1 MAFELF
7 IEQALGSQDQ
17 LMGALSYYGQ
27 TFTPAVNFTC
37 TKVAVKLRDN
47 ESGGQNFSFALEIRS
62 TDPENSDFP
71 SVIPALTSQTIDLS
85 NITAKQIDNEGSWE
99 EFVLDTSVVLT
110 AGTIYGLVLHPLAA
124 ATGTDPEDLAQVYWD
139 WSNAN
144 NVYAG
149 GLACISA
156 GSEATWGDT
165 GSNVRDREFRL
176 YGDFTTS
183 TVTPDT
189 DRTFNKSLV
198 VVGSDTLFYES
209 SGALVELGAVNNE
222 GDIDCTNLLQM
233 SPAYQKAFIV
243 NEGILRVADFGNV
256 KIVAA
261 NIVSGGVYPRKGALL
276 TSGTS
281 SMVVDYITSTT
292 GESTIYGQNITGIAF
307 TASDAVTGTNLDGTS
322 VGFTMTAVN
331 EVAGPHWYTWAV
343 YGALAATYGAM
354 PNFASLICLY
364 RGRIVISGNKQYP
377 FQWYMARQGNPFD
390 FNYTSNDAQTA
401 VAGSNAD
408 AGELGDI
415 VTALIPYKDDYLVFG
430 CGSQIWYMAGDPA
443 AGGSLNE
450 LDLTT
455 GIYGPQSWCFDNAGN
470 LYFWGTNGVYRTT
483 IPGVPENISRV
494 YLPNLVKDEAVD
506 SSTHRITM
514 AYDPRRGGILIAIT
528 KFSDNTHSNYFFDL
542 ATNGFFPESSAT
554 TDCAIYSQ
562 LFYQGD
568 APDYRRLLLGCA
580 DGYVRYHDED
590 TKSDVDADDVATAI
604 NAYCTWG
611 PLKLA
616 QDEDFYGILSAL
628 EIITAGGASGG
639 SQSDSNNVSYNIFVA
654 NTAEEVLEKLSA
666 NTDYRVT
673 GTVTAPGRPKG
684 ARIRKRFR
692 AMYLG
697 LRLWNSTAAEAWSV
711 NKIIGTIKKGGKFK

>member
-1 MAFELF
+1 MAENLFESYENSNTDVTVLP
-7 IEQALGSQDQ
+7 
-17 LMGALSYYGQ
+17 GALKKAQSFTPQITHTLTKVSLKLKRNTDGSDYTYSVKIQAMTIGPAIGPTGVDLTSETVDWSSVPTTAGGTWVDV
-27 TFTPAVNFTC
+27 TFTTP
-37 TKVAVKLRDN
+37 
-47 ESGGQNFSFALEIRS
+47 I
-62 TDPENSDFP
+62 
-71 SVIPALTSQTIDLS
+71 
-85 NITAKQIDNEGSWE
+85 
-99 EFVLDTSVVLT
+99 VLT
-110 AGTIYGLVLHPLAA
+110 AGVEYAIIPLGSEWYTNDDGANWASDGNNKDFAFREYGL
-124 ATGTDPEDLAQVYWD
+124 WD
-139 WSNAN
+139 VSG
-144 NVYAG
+144 V
-149 GLACISA
+149 
-156 GSEATWGDT
+156 
-165 GSNVRDREFRL
+165 V
-176 YGDFTTS
+176 
-183 TVTPDT
+183 PDT
-189 DRTFNKSLV
+189 DRTYIKSLV
-198 VVGSDTLFYES
+198 AVGSDTLFYES
-209 SGALVELGAVNNE
+209 SSALTELVAVRTE
-222 GDIDCTNLLQM
+222 GLIDCSNLLQICE
-233 SPAYQKAFIV
+233 AYQKVFIA

-292 GESTIYGQNITGIAF
+292 GGSTIYGQNITGIAF
-307 TASDAVTGTNLDGTS
+307 SASDAVTGTNLDGTS
-322 VGFTMTAVN
+322 VGFTMTGVN

-343 YGALAATYGAM
+343 YGALAATYGTM
-354 PNFASLICLY
+354 PGFASLICNY

-377 FQWYMARQGNPFD
+377 FQWYMARQSHPFD

-415 VTALIPYKDDYLVFG
+415 ITALIPYKDDYLVFG
-430 CGSQIWYMAGDPA
+430 CGGQIWYMAGDPA

-494 YLPNLVKDEAVD
+494 YLPNLVKDEAID

-514 AYDPRRGGILIAIT
+514 AYDSRRGGILIAIT

-562 LFYQGD
+562 LFYKGD
-568 APDYRRLLLGCA
+568 APDYRRLLFGCA

-604 NAYCTWG
+604 DAYCTWG

-616 QDEDFYGILSAL
+616 QDEDFYGVLSAL

-654 NTAEEVLEKLSA
+654 DTAEEILEKLSA

-684 ARIRKRFR
+684 SRIRKRFR
-692 AMYLG
+692 GMYLG

-711 NKIIGTIKKGGKFK
+711 NKIIGTIKAGGKFR